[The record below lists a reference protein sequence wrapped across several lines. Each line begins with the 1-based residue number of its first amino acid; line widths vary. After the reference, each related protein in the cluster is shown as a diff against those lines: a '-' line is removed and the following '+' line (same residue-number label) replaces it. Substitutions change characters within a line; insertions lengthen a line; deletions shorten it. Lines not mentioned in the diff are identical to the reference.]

1 MHSVIILS
9 YAEGHYAMCHS
20 AKSHSAQCRYAHSRY
35 AECHS
40 ANCRYAECRGARF
53 YSHFPSRG
61 SVEEKTEEFCFVF
74 FTQRV
79 YLETSMSVCTKDKI
93 FFNLGWIS

>member
-1 MHSVIILS
+1 MLCVI
-9 YAEGHYAMCHS
+9 
-20 AKSHSAQCRYAHSRY
+20 AKSHSAQCRYAQSRY

-53 YSHFPSRG
+53 YSHFPSRV
-61 SVEEKTEEFCFVF
+61 SVEEKTEEYFFVF

-79 YLETSMSVCTKDKI
+79 YLKT
-93 FFNLGWIS
+93 